1 MRPTGGT
8 SVEAG
13 LVEAL
18 DTFEDAPY
26 YEVDGR
32 QNSKLIVL
40 LCDGD
45 VYYTSDT
52 LKKIKDN
59 HIKVYPVLIG
69 STWGQASLETLANE
83 TGGTFYYAATAEE
96 IREAMWGV
104 QEEII
109 GEIDTTDTDEDGLY
123 DIYETAG
130 MMIPNG
136 QVIYTDPNDPDSDD
150 DGLDDD
156 KEMGIPEKKYIL
168 TDDYEIEIID
178 IICFKYKS
186 NPNNEDTDSDGLLDG
201 RARYVNGKKIAPKD
215 PSAIK
220 VNGPEG
226 IWKAQLE
233 QELRGDIPNE
243 YGGWYDIDW
252 SDWDTNGWP
261 SALTGL
267 GSYVL
272 MFRYDNLN
280 KALHSDASNWQQ
292 IGGYN
297 KVYDAIFKI
306 GTGGNMDNVRFKFT
320 CGLEDYVVWAWRGS
334 YLNLG
339 SGAEIGVYTNPHT
352 LPVVGIEQW
361 DVVNFT
367 LPMTLNLYNY
377 YSKNDIENIFCWAP
391 NAEQWWITGF
401 NPEFDD
407 PKAKKMVS
415 LGSIDFVGRE
425 DMFQSLKGET
435 EINKE
440 NKDFMIFDDDGHTVW
455 FIWWE

>member
-1 MRPTGGT
+1 M
-8 SVEAG
+8 
-13 LVEAL
+13 
-18 DTFEDAPY
+18 
-26 YEVDGR
+26 
-32 QNSKLIVL
+32 
-40 LCDGD
+40 
-45 VYYTSDT
+45 YYTNDT

-59 HIKVYPVLIG
+59 YIKVYPVLIG

-109 GEIDTTDTDEDGLY
+109 GEIDTRDTDGDGLY

-201 RARYVNGKKIAPKD
+201 RARYVNGKKVAPKD
-215 PSAIK
+215 PKAIK

-252 SDWDTNGWP
+252 YDWDTNGWP

-297 KVYDAIFKI
+297 IVYDMIFKI
-306 GTGGNMDNVRFKFT
+306 GTGGNMRNIKFPFKDSDNKR
-320 CGLEDYVVWAWRGS
+320 YVIWAWRGS

-407 PKAKKMVS
+407 PNVSKMVS
-415 LGSIDFVGRE
+415 LGSIDFVGHE
-425 DMFQSLKGET
+425 DMFQSLKNEV
-435 EINKE
+435 E
-440 NKDFMIFDDDGHTVW
+440 NDATRKDLMIFDEDGHTIW